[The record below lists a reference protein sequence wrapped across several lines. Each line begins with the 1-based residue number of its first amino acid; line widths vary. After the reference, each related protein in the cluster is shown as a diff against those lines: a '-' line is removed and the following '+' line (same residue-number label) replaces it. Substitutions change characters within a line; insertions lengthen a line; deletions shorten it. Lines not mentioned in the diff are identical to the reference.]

1 MKRYNRTLFSG
12 FYGILFACCGW
23 QACSDG
29 GSGSTDPQPEV
40 LFTLS
45 ESEVHADAEGYHC
58 QFIIQAEGDWRIS
71 GNNDWCKVDR
81 NRGNGTDTVGLSVD
95 RNVFREERCCE
106 LKVKLL
112 SDGEQMLSVKQKGA
126 SRDYLYRLPVIF
138 HVLYQDAAD
147 INQNIHKN
155 YLENILTVC
164 NAVYRQGHNGLDM
177 GVEFYMAVQDPA
189 GKILEEPGIDRVQWS
204 KSNVSAYD
212 FIESTEPEDVS
223 IIWDPFK
230 YINVVVFPF
239 AGQSGLAAISTM
251 PFTVSADPL
260 KGLRIG
266 DVYFDRVFS
275 QVYCIAFNTQY
286 IIRPGAGNNLAHEL
300 GHYLGLFH
308 VFSDS
313 DQLQTDYCGDTP
325 NYNRASYMEERKRI
339 LESEGVDSPRLY
351 ERKND
356 AGETFISRNVMD
368 YEYTY
373 QDEFTRDQYKRIRHV
388 LENSPLVPG
397 VKKNRNGI

>member
-1 MKRYNRTLFSG
+1 MKHYSRSLFTG
-12 FYGILFACCGW
+12 FLGFLLACCGW

-29 GSGSTDPQPEV
+29 SKDTQPQPEV
-40 LFTLS
+40 PFTLS
-45 ESEVHADAEGYHC
+45 ESVVNADAEGYSC
-58 QFIIQAEGDWRIS
+58 QFIIQTEEKWTVSGD
-71 GNNDWCKVDR
+71 NNWCIIDK
-81 NRGNGTDTVGLSVD
+81 NRGTGTDTVGMSVEK
-95 RNVFREERCCE
+95 NVFREERCCE

-112 SDGEQMLSVKQKGA
+112 SGGELVLSVKQGGA
-126 SRDYLYRLPVIF
+126 ARDYLYRLPVVF

-164 NAVYRQGHNGLDM
+164 NAVYRKGHNGLDM
-177 GVEFYMAVQDPA
+177 GVEFYMATLDPG
-189 GKILEEPGIDRVQWS
+189 GKKLEEPGIDRVQWN
-204 KSNVSAYD
+204 KSNASAYD
-212 FIESTEPEDVS
+212 FLESTEPEDVS
-223 IIWDPFK
+223 LIWDPFK
-230 YINVVVFPF
+230 YVNVVVFPF

-260 KGLRIG
+260 KGLRVG
-266 DVYFDRVFS
+266 DIYFDRVFS

-286 IIRPGAGNNLAHEL
+286 IIRPGAGHNLAHEL

-313 DQLQTDYCGDTP
+313 DRLQTDYCGDTP
-325 NYNRASYMEERKRI
+325 NYNRANYMEERKRI
-339 LESEGVDSPRLY
+339 LESEGAGSPRLY
-351 ERKND
+351 ERKDD

-373 QDEFTRDQYKRIRHV
+373 QDEFTREQYKRIRHV

-397 VKKNRNGI
+397 VKKNHDGI